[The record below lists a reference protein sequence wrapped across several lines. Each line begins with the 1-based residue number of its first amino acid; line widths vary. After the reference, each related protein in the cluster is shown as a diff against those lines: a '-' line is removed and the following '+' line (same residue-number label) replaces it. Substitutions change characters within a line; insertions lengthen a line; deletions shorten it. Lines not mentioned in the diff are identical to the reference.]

1 MVKGQL
7 LTTVKMS
14 PGFVAWERVQRKRNT
29 AKKPKDEDMVGLY
42 VALGG
47 QMFRV
52 ECPQLRGTAG
62 GILG

>member
-29 AKKPKDEDMVGLY
+29 AKKTKDEEMVEEEAMALSCRKRCRGHLGLY
-42 VALGG
+42 RRA
-47 QMFRV
+47 
-52 ECPQLRGTAG
+52 A
-62 GILG
+62 

>member
-29 AKKPKDEDMVGLY
+29 AKKTKDEEMVEEEAM
-42 VALGG
+42 ALSC
-47 QMFRV
+47 RK
-52 ECPQLRGTAG
+52 R
-62 GILG
+62 